1 MKQLW
6 KYTKGYRR
14 QTVAA
19 PFMKLIEALLELL
32 VPLLVAEI
40 IDKGVGG
47 GDSEIVWRMC
57 GLMVLSATVGMVL
70 SLTSQ
75 YFSAQAAV
83 GFSCALRR
91 DLFKHTL
98 YLSRESSDK
107 AGAAALLTRLTADID
122 RLQNG
127 INLGLRLLLRSP
139 SSS

>member
-6 KYTKGYRR
+6 KYTKGYRP
-14 QTVAA
+14 QTVVA

-40 IDKGVGG
+40 IDHGVGEG
-47 GDSEIVWRMC
+47 GDPAIVWRMC

-75 YFSAQAAV
+75 YFSAQASV

-91 DLFKHTL
+91 DLF
-98 YLSRESSDK
+98 
-107 AGAAALLTRLTADID
+107 
-122 RLQNG
+122 
-127 INLGLRLLLRSP
+127 
-139 SSS
+139 